1 MAGTSSHVSAGVW
14 LLRATRPPWLRRI
27 TWNHLENHF
36 TIQTLTLKKRSF
48 KSHLLS
54 ACFHSQCFW
63 AAQPGPSPF
72 QTNQMVSLF
81 GPCSGWCGQQ
91 GASASRDRIWGPGG
105 RRSAPRVQ
113 VRWNAPTRPGSPRW
127 QVVPSGNLT

>member
-63 AAQPGPSPF
+63 GS
-72 QTNQMVSLF
+72 
-81 GPCSGWCGQQ
+81 
-91 GASASRDRIWGPGG
+91 
-105 RRSAPRVQ
+105 
-113 VRWNAPTRPGSPRW
+113 PTRPKPIPNQPNGVIVWALLRLVRPAGGFRIEGSHLGPGREAERTARSSALERTNSAGES
-127 QVVPSGNLT
+127 QVAGGTLW